1 MMKTLAL
8 LILFAFV
15 FQNEVEARAATEVGN
30 KMDECMKNDCSS
42 NFKDAQPC
50 YLSPKEQNGCNEKKT
65 SYTKCM
71 VKCYMKK

>member
-1 MMKTLAL
+1 
-8 LILFAFV
+8 
-15 FQNEVEARAATEVGN
+15 
-30 KMDECMKNDCSS
+30 MDECMKNDCSS

-71 VKCYMKK
+71 RPRRTLMSKSKEARLLDRVTSCSQEVNALTFEK